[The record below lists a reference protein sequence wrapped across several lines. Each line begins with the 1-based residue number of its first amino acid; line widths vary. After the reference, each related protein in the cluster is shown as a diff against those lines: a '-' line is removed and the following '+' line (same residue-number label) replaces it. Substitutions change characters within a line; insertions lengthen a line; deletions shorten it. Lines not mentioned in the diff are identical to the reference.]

1 MVIEWGI
8 IGANLVYA
16 GCGVALALVS
26 MIIGYKIFDLI
37 TPFKTGQELDD
48 GNVAIGIVVGCMFVG
63 VGLAVGMVVGFSLI

>member
-8 IGANLVYA
+8 IGSNLVYA
-16 GCGVALALVS
+16 GCGVILALVS
-26 MIIGYKIFDLI
+26 MMVGYKIFDFM

-48 GNVAIGIVVGCMFVG
+48 NNIAIGIVVGCMFIG